1 MTNGV
6 SHRHTLY
13 VILVQLKV
21 LTDTLK
27 PDVVVVETA
36 AAVAGVAG
44 EEVRTLA
51 VLANLRSEHLALV
64 CI

>member
-1 MTNGV
+1 M
-6 SHRHTLY
+6 
-13 VILVQLKV
+13 QLKV

-36 AAVAGVAG
+36 AAVAGVG
-44 EEVRTLA
+44 GKEVRTLA
-51 VLANLRSEHLALV
+51 VLANLRSEHLTLV

>member
-1 MTNGV
+1 M
-6 SHRHTLY
+6 
-13 VILVQLKV
+13 QLKV
-21 LTDTLK
+21 LTNTLK

-44 EEVRTLA
+44 KEVGTVA
-51 VLANLRSEHLALV
+51 VLANLRSEHLTLV